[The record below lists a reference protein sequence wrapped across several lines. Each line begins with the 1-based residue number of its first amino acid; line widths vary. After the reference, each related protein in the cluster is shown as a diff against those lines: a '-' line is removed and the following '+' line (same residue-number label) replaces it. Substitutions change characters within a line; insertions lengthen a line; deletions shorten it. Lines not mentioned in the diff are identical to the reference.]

1 MDEIEDDFFP
11 YIDGAEK
18 CFTDLLDYNNPWIR
32 PLLAKALPKLF
43 KLVQMKYNEDPE
55 TIYRKAQFYL

>member
-1 MDEIEDDFFP
+1 MLLILMDEIEDDFFP

-43 KLVQMKYNEDPE
+43 KLV
-55 TIYRKAQFYL
+55 